1 MHHSNIPLAGSSP
14 LELLKAG
21 AFIAGQADFDLILP
35 YQVFVVKVFRHE
47 NFTYQDHFFY
57 DSLQYSGQDF
67 LTTHIHGL
75 QKFKQLVKWVNCL
88 I

>member
-35 YQVFVVKVFRHE
+35 YQVFVVKVFCHE
-47 NFTYQDHFFY
+47 NFTYQDHFF
-57 DSLQYSGQDF
+57 SLQYSDQDF

-75 QKFKQLVKWVNCL
+75 QKFKQLVKWVSCL

>member
-35 YQVFVVKVFRHE
+35 YQVFVVKVFPHE
-47 NFTYQDHFFY
+47 NLTYQDHFFMIVY
-57 DSLQYSGQDF
+57 NTLTRTSSPPTFMAYRSLSSS
-67 LTTHIHGL
+67 
-75 QKFKQLVKWVNCL
+75 
-88 I
+88 